1 MKQPSE
7 LLQEHSV
14 HKENIVTPTNVN
26 AKDIE
31 ARLVRVNGLVQGVGF
46 RPTVWRIAAA
56 LNLRGEVFNDPQG
69 VGVRLEGDPQAL
81 DAFPAALRRE
91 CPPLA
96 RIDTLEIFPAE
107 TVGFTDF
114 RIVKSE
120 TAGEVS
126 TMITPDA
133 SVCRACL
140 TEVFTPANRRSRY
153 AFTNCTHCG
162 PRFTITRAL
171 PYDRP
176 QTSMAV
182 FPMCPAC
189 LKEYENPAD
198 RRFHAQPN
206 ACPVCG
212 PELSW
217 TDARGHLIPEA
228 GDPVRAAAAAIARG
242 EIVAVKGIG
251 GFHLVCDA
259 RNPLA
264 VERLRARKGRGEKPL
279 AVMAANTQSIREFV
293 HVSAAEEK
301 MLLSP
306 AHPIVLLERIESD
319 EDPTKPRLELPGIAD
334 GVSELGVML
343 PYTPLHALLFH
354 ALEGEPA
361 EADWF
366 EKRLCPSLLVMT
378 SANPGGEPLVIDNDE
393 AVLRLG
399 QIADKFLMHNREILI
414 RCDDSVVRF
423 VNDLPLWVRRGRGV
437 TPEAVQIQAV
447 PAAQGCRA
455 PHAVLAAGSFLK
467 NAAALTR
474 GSELFLTQ
482 HIGDLENVASCQALE
497 LAAEH
502 LEKILDEAPDAYAC
516 DLHPDFFSAQLA
528 QKLAH
533 EHQKPLVAIAHHA
546 AHVGAVMAEAGRSTR
561 TIGAALDGVGLG
573 PDGSVWGGELLAC
586 SAEGFERLGTLEA
599 LPLPGGD
606 RAARECWRMGA
617 ALLLSIDRE
626 DLIEPLLSGPE
637 VSPWML
643 AALPRLAASP
653 NTPRTSAL
661 GRWFD
666 AAAALLG
673 LCRIQKDE
681 ATAARRRRSCGT
693 FLKRRF
699 SPALTRPGQ
708 LNRAYCRSH
717 LFGRA
722 SRLFSRTRKAARS
735 AVRLR
740 PPLPLN
746 SFFLE
751 RSSTG
756 LMPQRSMTLTAPTLC
771 SRAGAF
777 STEHWL
783 QPFRPDS
790 KRSALLR
797 ICRMSCRP
805 GTADSRS
812 VRLGSRPSLWLRAE
826 PSILT
831 FKIKPCSI
839 TQETPAAAKVQL
851 PRQLRPASDAAA
863 IELFSFKRI

>member
-681 ATAARRRRSCGT
+681 ATAAMRLESAAAPILRHVPETQILAGFDPTWTIEQGVLSLAPFWKNFAA
-693 FLKRRF
+693 FLAHPEGRTKRRQAQAAAAF
-699 SPALTRPGQ
+699 ELVLSRALVDWIDAATLHDPDRADVMLSGGCF
-708 LNRAYCRSH
+708 LNRTLASAVPAGLQALGIAAH
-717 LFGRA
+717 LPHVVPPGDGGLALGQAWLASLALAEGRA
-722 SRLFSRTRKAARS
+722 EYPYIQDKTLFNHSRDPGCSES
-735 AVRLR
+735 AT
-740 PPLPLN
+740 
-746 SFFLE
+746 
-751 RSSTG
+751 STA
-756 LMPQRSMTLTAPTLC
+756 APT
-771 SRAGAF
+771 R
-777 STEHWL
+777 
-783 QPFRPDS
+783 
-790 KRSALLR
+790 
-797 ICRMSCRP
+797 
-805 GTADSRS
+805 
-812 VRLGSRPSLWLRAE
+812 V
-826 PSILT
+826 
-831 FKIKPCSI
+831 
-839 TQETPAAAKVQL
+839 
-851 PRQLRPASDAAA
+851 
-863 IELFSFKRI
+863 

>member
-1 MKQPSE
+1 MH
-7 LLQEHSV
+7 L
-14 HKENIVTPTNVN
+14 
-26 AKDIE
+26 
-31 ARLVRVNGLVQGVGF
+31 
-46 RPTVWRIAAA
+46 
-56 LNLRGEVFNDPQG
+56 
-69 VGVRLEGDPQAL
+69 
-81 DAFPAALRRE
+81 
-91 CPPLA
+91 C
-96 RIDTLEIFPAE
+96 
-107 TVGFTDF
+107 
-114 RIVKSE
+114 
-120 TAGEVS
+120 AGH
-126 TMITPDA
+126 A
-133 SVCRACL
+133 SQ
-140 TEVFTPANRRSRY
+140 EVFTPANRRSRY

-217 TDARGHLIPEA
+217 TDAGGRSIPNA
-228 GDPVRAAAAAIARG
+228 GDPIRAAAAAIARG

-334 GVSELGVML
+334 GISELGVML

-354 ALEGEPA
+354 ALECEPA

-366 EKRLCPSLLVMT
+366 ENRLCRSLLVMT

-447 PAAQGCRA
+447 PAAQRVPCAACRIGRGEFLKERGCAHPRQRTF
-455 PHAVLAAGSFLK
+455 PHAASVIWKMWRAARHS
-467 NAAALTR
+467 R
-474 GSELFLTQ
+474 
-482 HIGDLENVASCQALE
+482 

-516 DLHPDFFSAQLA
+516 DLHPDFFSTQLA

-533 EHQKPLVAIAHHA
+533 KHQNLSSPL
-546 AHVGAVMAEAGRSTR
+546 R
-561 TIGAALDGVGLG
+561 TM
-573 PDGSVWGGELLAC
+573 
-586 SAEGFERLGTLEA
+586 
-599 LPLPGGD
+599 PL
-606 RAARECWRMGA
+606 
-617 ALLLSIDRE
+617 I
-626 DLIEPLLSGPE
+626 
-637 VSPWML
+637 
-643 AALPRLAASP
+643 
-653 NTPRTSAL
+653 
-661 GRWFD
+661 
-666 AAAALLG
+666 
-673 LCRIQKDE
+673 
-681 ATAARRRRSCGT
+681 
-693 FLKRRF
+693 
-699 SPALTRPGQ
+699 
-708 LNRAYCRSH
+708 
-717 LFGRA
+717 
-722 SRLFSRTRKAARS
+722 
-735 AVRLR
+735 
-740 PPLPLN
+740 
-746 SFFLE
+746 LE
-751 RSSTG
+751 R
-756 LMPQRSMTLTAPTLC
+756 
-771 SRAGAF
+771 
-777 STEHWL
+777 
-783 QPFRPDS
+783 
-790 KRSALLR
+790 
-797 ICRMSCRP
+797 
-805 GTADSRS
+805 
-812 VRLGSRPSLWLRAE
+812 
-826 PSILT
+826 
-831 FKIKPCSI
+831 
-839 TQETPAAAKVQL
+839 
-851 PRQLRPASDAAA
+851 
-863 IELFSFKRI
+863 